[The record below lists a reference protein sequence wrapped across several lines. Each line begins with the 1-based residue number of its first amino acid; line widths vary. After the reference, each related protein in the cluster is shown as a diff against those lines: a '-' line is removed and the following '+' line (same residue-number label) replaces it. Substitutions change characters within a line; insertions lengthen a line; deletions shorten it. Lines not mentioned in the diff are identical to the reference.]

1 MRFPVYPKWLTYSA
15 SLIFLLGG
23 LFVLLA
29 WTYIHFHFPAD
40 HSNTLPWFPLCFDI
54 AFGCGVLLA
63 PDVVYYEFCDHSIDY
78 TFFKRVWS
86 VSYDSITSL
95 TSIPWW
101 QSFGN
106 FRLHYGDSQRK
117 SLCVL
122 TRKSFKRA
130 FALYVPAAKI
140 ESK

>member
-15 SLIFLLGG
+15 GLFILLSG

-29 WTYIHFHFPAD
+29 WTYIHFQFPAD
-40 HSNTLPWFPLCFDI
+40 HSNAFPWLPLCFDI
-54 AFGCGVLLA
+54 AFGCVVLLA
-63 PDVVYYEFCDHSIDY
+63 PDFVYYEFCGHSIDY
-78 TFFKRVWS
+78 IFFKRVWS

-106 FRLHYGDSQRK
+106 LRLNYGNSEKK

-122 TRKSFKRA
+122 NKKSFKHE
-130 FALYVPAAKI
+130 FAVHVPTAKI
-140 ESK
+140 ESA